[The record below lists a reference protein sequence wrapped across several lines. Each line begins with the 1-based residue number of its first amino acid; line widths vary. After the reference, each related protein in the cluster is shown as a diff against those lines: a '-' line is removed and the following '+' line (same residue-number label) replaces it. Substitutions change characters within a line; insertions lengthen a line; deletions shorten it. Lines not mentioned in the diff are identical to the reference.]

1 MGECRGECC
10 MNSGRALTAFD
21 FALLAIV
28 VIAAVL
34 WATALSPGLIG
45 LTALLAVVLLP
56 MLVVT
61 AWMLMHISDRLS
73 GKYKAMI
80 RTVLRTRKDFLSAK
94 RRENGV
100 HRTRGTLHNLRS
112 AFLFFITFLL
122 YFLVMIVFFYGLG
135 GQPLSD
141 PNRLMIAAFLGT
153 SALHFSGYVQPDSAP
168 KIVLDF
174 LVPFGIIVG
183 LIDLTVIG
191 PDALL
196 SLGFKHAPAVLLFFA
211 DYYGLDLIMQR
222 RRGQL
227 RFSQPNAP
235 EKKSGGSER

>member
-1 MGECRGECC
+1 
-10 MNSGRALTAFD
+10 MNPGPTPTAFD
-21 FALLAIV
+21 VALLAVV
-28 VIAAVL
+28 VIAAVV
-34 WATALSPGLIG
+34 WATALNPNLIG
-45 LTALLAVVLLP
+45 LTLLLAVVLVA
-56 MLVVT
+56 MLAGS
-61 AWMLMHISDRLS
+61 AWMLMRISDRVS
-73 GKYKAMI
+73 GKYKTMI
-80 RTVLRTRKDFLSAK
+80 TAILRTRREFLSAK
-94 RRENGV
+94 WRDDGV
-100 HRTRGTLHNLRS
+100 HGIGGVLHDLSS
-112 AFLFFITFLL
+112 AFLFFLAFLF

-153 SALHFSGYVQPDSAP
+153 SALHSSGYVQPESAP

-191 PDALL
+191 PHALL
-196 SLGFKHAPAVLLFFA
+196 SLGFTHAPAVLLFFA
-211 DYYGLDLIMQR
+211 AYYGLDLIMQR